1 MGTGTY
7 VGSLRRARV
16 APVYLAAVPPMDH
29 AEIPFNAVA
38 EQLERVLQSK
48 VFQAAGRSSRLLRF
62 LVEETAKGRSE
73 SLKDYT
79 LGVEVFGRGS
89 DFDPRTDPIARVEAS
104 RLRSR
109 LELYYATEGAA
120 DSVVIT
126 LPRGGYVPHF
136 EPRTSA
142 EEPARTP
149 ADPNRRAWLLS
160 VVGVASAAVV
170 IAAATAYWTRTPV
183 TEPPAEIRLEL
194 TTPATTDGVS
204 LAVSPDGDKLVFVA
218 SAVGPAR
225 LWLRPL
231 GTTTA
236 RPLAGTEHASL
247 PFWSPNGR
255 SIGFFADDRIKR
267 IDIETGRVAEIGP
280 AFVPGGGTWNQDGI
294 ILYAGT
300 VDRELESISASGGR
314 RGAVTALSPGQT
326 GHRAPQFLPDGRRFI
341 YYAMGNA
348 DVRGVH
354 VGELGGTLVRRLLDA
369 NTPAVYVREH
379 LLYVHQGT
387 LMAQRFS
394 ATQLQLE
401 GDPVPIAEGVSSGTR
416 ANIAALSASVAGPI
430 AYRTGSPAGKRQF
443 VWFDRQGSQVRRLWS
458 PHTFGPSYASM
469 SPDER
474 RLAVQRT
481 DRGNTDIWLL
491 NLDRDTPI
499 RFTNDPEAD
508 IAPIWSPGG
517 DRLVFSSRQGRFN
530 LYEKSGNA
538 LVGSELL
545 ATGETKSATDWS
557 RDGKFLLFR
566 SIGAETNWDIWAM
579 PMSGDRKPFPV
590 VRTKFEE
597 RDAAFSPDGK
607 WIAYQSDESSQFEI
621 YVQQYPSGGERSR
634 ISTHGGVQP
643 RWRQDGRELFYLS
656 LDGRLVS
663 APIAVSSSGAVQV
676 SSPVPL
682 FAAPVGSLR
691 DIALHH
697 YIVSGDGQRF
707 LLDTLVEEAVS
718 PIIVILN
725 WKPPAVTRVDRAGSH

>member
-1 MGTGTY
+1 
-7 VGSLRRARV
+7 
-16 APVYLAAVPPMDH
+16 MDH

-62 LVEETAKGRSE
+62 LVEETVKGRSE

-79 LGVEVFGRGS
+79 LGAEVFGRGG

-126 LPRGGYVPHF
+126 LPKGGYVPHF
-136 EPRTSA
+136 EPRSPAA
-142 EEPARTP
+142 EAARTP
-149 ADPNRRAWLLS
+149 AVPNRRAWLLS
-160 VVGVASAAVV
+160 VVGVALAAVG

-194 TTPATTDGVS
+194 TTPSTTDAVS
-204 LAVSPDGDKLVFVA
+204 LAVSPEGDKLVFVA
-218 SAVGPAR
+218 SAGGPAR

-236 RPLAGTEHASL
+236 RPLAGTEQASL
-247 PFWSPNGR
+247 PFWSPDGR

-267 IDIETGRVAEIGP
+267 IDIETGRVAELGP
-280 AFVPGGGTWNQDGI
+280 AFVPGGGTWNQDGT

-300 VDRELESISASGGR
+300 VDRELESISASGVR

-326 GHRAPQFLPDGRRFI
+326 GHRAPQFLPDGRQFI

-348 DVRGVH
+348 DARGVY
-354 VGELGGTLVRRLLDA
+354 VGELGGTLARRLLDA
-369 NTPAVYVREH
+369 DTPAVYVREH

-387 LMAQRFS
+387 LMAQRFTES
-394 ATQLQLE
+394 QLQFD
-401 GDPVPIAEGVSSGTR
+401 GDPVPIAEGVTSGTR

-430 AYRTGSPAGKRQF
+430 AYRTGSPGGKRQF
-443 VWFDRQGSQVRRLWS
+443 VWFDRQGNPVRRVWS
-458 PHTFGPSYASM
+458 PHAFGPSYASI

-481 DRGNTDIWLL
+481 DHGNTDIWLL

-508 IAPIWSPGG
+508 IAPIWSPDG
-517 DRLVFSSRQGRFN
+517 DRLVFSSRRGRFN
-530 LYEKSGNA
+530 LYEKFANA
-538 LVGSELL
+538 STQAALLL
-545 ATGETKSATDWS
+545 ATDETKSATDWS
-557 RDGKFLLFR
+557 RDGSVLLFR
-566 SIGAETNWDIWAM
+566 SIGPETNWDIWAL
-579 PMSGDRKPFPV
+579 PMSGDRKPFAV

-643 RWRQDGRELFYLS
+643 RWRRDGRELFYLS
-656 LDGRLVS
+656 LDGRLV
-663 APIAVSSSGAVQV
+663 AVPIAVSSSGAPQI
-676 SSPVPL
+676 SSPIPL
-682 FAAPVGSLR
+682 FAAAVGSLR

-697 YIVSGDGQRF
+697 YIVSSDGQRF
-707 LLDTLVEEAVS
+707 LLDTLVEETPS
-718 PIIVILN
+718 PIVLILN
-725 WKPPAVTRVDRAGSH
+725 WKPPTAMIDRPGSH